1 MKGISMTWQPSSRS
15 AEERAPACFFAR
27 ETRTRHPAR
36 GRVLRAMFVRG
47 LFAKVGV
54 LRFRRRK
61 PSAASTP
68 SKIIHHPSASLRAG
82 SDTEDTEFRF
92 LRSFLRDL
100 SASVVDFILLG
111 GPRTHVTLRM
121 TRSPF

>member
-1 MKGISMTWQPSSRS
+1 MKGISITAQPTSRS
-15 AEERAPACFFAR
+15 AEESAPACFFAR

-36 GRVLRAMFVRG
+36 GRVLPAILVRG
-47 LFAKVGV
+47 LFAKVRV
-54 LRFRRRK
+54 LRLRRRK

-68 SKIIHHPSASLRAG
+68 SKIVHHPSASLRAG

-100 SASVVDFILLG
+100 SASVVDFILRVG
-111 GPRTHVTLRM
+111 RRPM
-121 TRSPF
+121 

>member
-1 MKGISMTWQPSSRS
+1 MKGISITAQPSSRS
-15 AEERAPACFFAR
+15 AEERASACFFAR

-36 GRVLRAMFVRG
+36 GKTLGEAFIRG

-100 SASVVDFILLG
+100 SASVVDFILWVG
-111 GPRTHVTLRM
+111 RRPM
-121 TRSPF
+121 